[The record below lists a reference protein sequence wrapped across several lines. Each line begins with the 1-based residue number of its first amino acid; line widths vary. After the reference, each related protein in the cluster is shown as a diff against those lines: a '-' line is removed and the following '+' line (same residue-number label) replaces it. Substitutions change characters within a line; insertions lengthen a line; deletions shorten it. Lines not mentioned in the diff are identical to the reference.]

1 MEVLFYFLFGH
12 AGSSSLWL
20 PFRSCV
26 SGGYLSVVLG
36 LLNALVCLVQ
46 SAGSRA
52 PRLGTCSSWAQELQL
67 SGSSTGSIVVVHGL
81 SCSAACGVFSD
92 QGSNPCLLH
101 WQVDSLPLDRQK
113 SPILNSDESKV
124 RSVLIKPTSLSQS
137 S

>member
-1 MEVLFYFLFGH
+1 MLGLHRCG
-12 AGSSSLWL
+12 
-20 PFRSCV
+20 C
-26 SGGYLSVVLG
+26 LSVVVLVGAIYRWCSGFSMPWSVWFRAQALG
-36 LLNALVCLVQ
+36 RP
-46 SAGSRA
+46 GF
-52 PRLGTCSSWAQELQL
+52 GTCSSWAQELQL

-81 SCSAACGVFSD
+81 SCSVACGVFSD